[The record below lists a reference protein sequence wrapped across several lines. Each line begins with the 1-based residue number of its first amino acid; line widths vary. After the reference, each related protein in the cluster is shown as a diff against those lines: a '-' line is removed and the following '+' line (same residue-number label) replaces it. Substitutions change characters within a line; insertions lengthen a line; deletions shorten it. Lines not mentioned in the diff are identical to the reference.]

1 MIENE
6 EDIQDSEVDGCDS
19 KEINSQA
26 KAIYPGFFQHSTKD
40 SVCSVYEL
48 APASAGKLEAGPPLR
63 RDFHRRKYWKA
74 SVCHFLIVGVA

>member
-26 KAIYPGFFQHSTKD
+26 KAMYPGFFQHSTKD

-48 APASAGKLEAGPPLR
+48 APASAGKLEAGHPCDEISAARSTGKPR
-63 RDFHRRKYWKA
+63 YA
-74 SVCHFLIVGVA
+74 IS